1 MVTKP
6 EDWGTW
12 RGVWARSRLGPPWP
26 WRAGQGQ
33 PGLFLPLG
41 VSPEVLRLPH
51 HSLERLPFLPA
62 GVTLGRGLCCTSTF
76 GAHGEVGCPGGS
88 SGKEPTCHCRRPK
101 NLGLSPWVGKIPRR
115 RAWQPSPV
123 FLPGGSQGQRSLE
136 GYSPRGRKES
146 DTTEATQR
154 ARGRVD
160 RWMDG
165 RSGGGKL
172 RPQRCQ
178 LVWRLPRPRCD
189 RRGQGV
195 GQLGE

>member
-115 RAWQPSPV
+115 RAWQPTPV
-123 FLPGGSQGQRSLE
+123 SLPGGCQGQRSLE
-136 GYSPRGRKES
+136 GCSPRGRKES
-146 DTTEATQR
+146 DTTER
-154 ARGRVD
+154 ACACLGYLGGRIQSQKFDVCGKKSTFAKKIKKESYSHVRGI
-160 RWMDG
+160 
-165 RSGGGKL
+165 
-172 RPQRCQ
+172 Q
-178 LVWRLPRPRCD
+178 LVLVP
-189 RRGQGV
+189 Q
-195 GQLGE
+195 